1 MKIPVWY
8 ITLVVSRTVGHIL
21 NKYLKSLK
29 VGSKLILGTLLLT
42 GLFSCSL
49 NTLDSE
55 IKRAYVSYGYIK
67 VFAPSKTQTGGQTL
81 IALYTEHPEG
91 MKLLQMRTPAT
102 GEAAIFF
109 VPVADYRIAAFED
122 SNGDFIYQAGEP
134 AQEIG
139 EIQVNS
145 KAQDS
150 EQGYVFYELPA
161 VTLLLDSD
169 YHFDFPVDLS
179 LQSLDKKIERARNNF
194 LKVKTWDDPRFSPES
209 IQQGMWEPLS
219 FEEQIGYGLYLLEP
233 LDLSKQPVLFVHGIN
248 GSPTQFRTL
257 VESLGDQY
265 QALLYQYPSGFP
277 LDHSAYILHVGISEF
292 LKRYSISRLPIV
304 AHSMGGLVARG
315 TITSSGEGTAATL
328 SPFIS
333 LSTPWLGHEAARLGV
348 EWSPTVAPVWR
359 SMVPNSKYQQRIFS
373 NPIPKTIDHHLFF
386 SFAHKSGGPSK
397 GDDGVVTVKSQLGYQ
412 AQTEASTIYGI
423 DDTHNGIL
431 TNPCVISW
439 ITAALPMI
447 SSEGDI
453 NRTNGISFGC

>member
-1 MKIPVWY
+1 MKKLLRNLKAGNSF
-8 ITLVVSRTVGHIL
+8 LV
-21 NKYLKSLK
+21 
-29 VGSKLILGTLLLT
+29 GTLLLT
-42 GLFSCSL
+42 SLFGCSFIK
-49 NTLDSE
+49 LDSE
-55 IKRAYVSYGYIK
+55 IERAYVSYGYIK
-67 VFAPSKTQTGGQTL
+67 IFAPSETQAGGQTL
-81 IALYTEHPEG
+81 IALYAEGPERK
-91 MKLLQMRTPAT
+91 KLLQIRTLAT
-102 GEAAIFF
+102 GEAAVFF

-145 KAQDS
+145 EVQDS
-150 EQGYVFYELPA
+150 EDGYVFHELAA
-161 VTLLLDSD
+161 VTLQLDSD
-169 YHFDFPVDLS
+169 YQFDFAVDLS
-179 LQSLDKKIERARNNF
+179 LQSLDQQIERARNNF
-194 LKVKTWDDPRFSPES
+194 LTVKTWDDPRFSPES
-209 IQQGMWEPLS
+209 IEQGMWEPLS
-219 FEEQIGYGLYLLEP
+219 FEEKTGYGLYLLEP
-233 LDLSKQPVLFVHGIN
+233 LDLSKFPVLFVHGIN

-315 TITSSGEGTAATL
+315 TITSFDEGTAATL

-373 NPIPKTIDHHLFF
+373 KPLPEKTNHHLFF
-386 SFAHKSGGPSK
+386 SFAQESGGPSK
-397 GDDGVVTVKSQLGYQ
+397 GNDGVVTVKSQLGYQ
-412 AQTEASTIYGI
+412 AQTEASSIYGI

-447 SSEGDI
+447 SSEGM
-453 NRTNGISFGC
+453 TNGIISRC